1 MTSLNA
7 AGASHARSL
16 VASGSVDK
24 TSDWSF
30 SAEDGN
36 ALLGAN
42 GDDWANYGKW
52 FLGID
57 SSQAAKSKAYY
68 KYPFGKG
75 GKVYRSAVI
84 AIKQRAAQENVA
96 GIESEASD
104 LLTKIDGKSAASL
117 QRAYARLSTK
127 AISETP
133 DCFVISGVASSPR
146 TDRMGDVVE
155 PMGAQFSSL
164 PKLFLYHDTTL
175 PIGNVSQAKPTSK
188 GIPFEARIPKVSE
201 SGTVKDR
208 IDEAIHSIK
217 YDLLSYVSIGFR
229 PLDDEPLDKAN
240 PYGGTRFKSWEW
252 LELSVVGVPANPD
265 AVITGIKSIDDE
277 LHAARVKQIKSSD
290 HATRAASGHTR
301 SRVVSLSTPPGASG
315 KPLETPR
322 GNPMSTIVEQV
333 AGFEAKRAANVG
345 RMDEL
350 LKASA
355 DEGRTFD
362 AAEKEE
368 YGNLETEIK
377 SVDEHLVVLR
387 AAVERNKA
395 SAKPVLPDAGMNEPK
410 PVRHGD
416 AIIRN
421 TNLPKGRKFA
431 RLAMCMAAARGNAM
445 TAAEIARGQ
454 PGWKD
459 QSPDIENVL
468 RSWQFVTRTAVAS
481 GNTTDTNYASPLV
494 QFTNMASEFVD
505 LLRPATILG
514 KVQGLRMVPFNI
526 RFATQTSGVSVGWVG
541 QGNAIPAQ
549 KQQYITSTIGFAKIA
564 AIVAIT
570 KELAMFS
577 SPAAEQLVQ
586 DDLTK
591 YTATFMDQ
599 QFIDPSVVASA
610 NVSPASIT
618 NGITPV
624 QASAA
629 PTTLASFETDVSAL
643 MGALTGANVAVD
655 NLVWVMTPDS
665 AFRIGQIRTANGP
678 YAFPGITVGGGTL
691 LSMPVITSNSV
702 PHSTSAGSIIVLFNP
717 SDIFMADEG
726 GVEIDASQEASV
738 QMDSAPSNSAA
749 SLISLWQSGLLGIRL
764 ERVVNWQR
772 RRDVSVTYLDNAH
785 FS

>member
-1 MTSLNA
+1 
-7 AGASHARSL
+7 
-16 VASGSVDK
+16 
-24 TSDWSF
+24 
-30 SAEDGN
+30 
-36 ALLGAN
+36 
-42 GDDWANYGKW
+42 
-52 FLGID
+52 
-57 SSQAAKSKAYY
+57 
-68 KYPFGKG
+68 
-75 GKVYRSAVI
+75 
-84 AIKQRAAQENVA
+84 
-96 GIESEASD
+96 
-104 LLTKIDGKSAASL
+104 
-117 QRAYARLSTK
+117 
-127 AISETP
+127 
-133 DCFVISGVASSPR
+133 
-146 TDRMGDVVE
+146 
-155 PMGAQFSSL
+155 
-164 PKLFLYHDTTL
+164 
-175 PIGNVSQAKPTSK
+175 
-188 GIPFEARIPKVSE
+188 
-201 SGTVKDR
+201 
-208 IDEAIHSIK
+208 
-217 YDLLSYVSIGFR
+217 
-229 PLDDEPLDKAN
+229 
-240 PYGGTRFKSWEW
+240 
-252 LELSVVGVPANPD
+252 
-265 AVITGIKSIDDE
+265 
-277 LHAARVKQIKSSD
+277 
-290 HATRAASGHTR
+290 
-301 SRVVSLSTPPGASG
+301 
-315 KPLETPR
+315 
-322 GNPMSTIVEQV
+322 MSTIVEQV

-350 LKASA
+350 LKIAA
-355 DEGRTFD
+355 DDGGRTFD
-362 AAEKEE
+362 DTEKEE
-368 YGNLETEIK
+368 YGNLEAEIK

-395 SAKPVLPDAGMNEPK
+395 SAKPVLPDAGMEAK
-410 PVRHGD
+410 PVRFADGV
-416 AIIRN
+416 IRN
-421 TNLPKGRKFA
+421 NPNMPKGRKFA
-431 RLAMCMAAARGNAM
+431 RLAMCMAAARGNSSV
-445 TAAEIARGQ
+445 AADIARQQ

-459 QSPDIENVL
+459 ASPDIENVL
-468 RSWQFVTRTAVAS
+468 RSWQFVTRSGVAS
-481 GNTTDTNYASPLV
+481 GTTTDTNYASPLV

-514 KVQGLRMVPFNI
+514 KVTGLRMVPFNI

-541 QGNAIPAQ
+541 QGNAAPAT

-624 QASAA
+624 QASAT

-643 MGALTGANVAVD
+643 MGALTSQNVAVD

-691 LSMPVITSNSV
+691 LGMPVITSNSV

-717 SDIFMADEG
+717 SDIFMADDG

-738 QMDSAPSNSAA
+738 QMDSAPSNNAA